1 MKKSHLFRAVIAL
14 VILAAIAILV
24 SKDYYTF
31 KEDLEGKEAT
41 ILYATCLREET
52 RMDAEH
58 HGYLAVGKSV
68 CLTGNHARVNNPKA
82 ARYTDWVEIL
92 VDGETYWIQE
102 EAIGEQ

>member
-1 MKKSHLFRAVIAL
+1 MKTSRFFLAIIIAVAL
-14 VILAAIAILV
+14 IAILV
-24 SKDYYTF
+24 FVNKPYHAF
-31 KEDLEGKEAT
+31 NEDLEGKEET
-41 ILYATCLREET
+41 ILYATYLREET

-68 CLTGNHARVNNPKA
+68 CLTGATVRVHDA
-82 ARYTDWVEIL
+82 ESASYIDWVQIV